1 MKNRFFING
10 PCLVSKLSLL
20 VSLIFIISTSCT
32 DYKTV
37 DSASVS
43 RYILSC
49 QKSNGG
55 FGPLDMEYTDLA
67 WTYPAVHA
75 LTILGSDIPN
85 HDSCYKNG
93 GQSWIEKV
101 SWRNGPWYWSL
112 HQKANLYKVIN
123 RTGPLEDGFL
133 PDQEWLL
140 QFKPR
145 TNYTEFRE
153 YTDGYFFDMASL
165 WNVVEAID
173 ILNGTIENKDYVENY
188 ILPRQTISGGFDD
201 MLGDRISP
209 ENDRS
214 HIMVTHDAVMVL
226 NTLDISIPSKSDL
239 IDWIRSCQTAEGGFQ
254 WHPDHIS
261 YSNKADV
268 WYTWAAVRAL
278 KVLGAEPLNVDDCIE
293 WLNSLQNYDGG
304 FGDRPGWSSRL
315 YSTYYAIHS
324 LEMLTGDI
332 EKAISEKKMTKN
344 NKTRIP
350 EGKYSIFQ
358 AHHKSPPGGTE
369 MVDTVVS
376 IGLNL
381 IAVKTTEAEVVNNDG
396 ISEVVRKAREYAR
409 GKGYTLEIVDS
420 PENHRHRFKW
430 LSGMEG
436 NHISNFMIPP
446 DLSMEERNI
455 YLSAYDAGIHSYD
468 WHIFKE
474 KVIRPMMD
482 FGTLFYPE
490 LDYTMLNAY
499 MVYDEGLDGN
509 IGFNGVPA
517 AHFGNYDW
525 VRHFP
530 YKERWIGQL
539 PMIADG
545 DAHGDIYEWRYWLDS
560 FRNVYIAKSHN
571 YYDYIDA
578 SLNGRSVCV
587 IRFPETGEVRY
598 YGSAETID
606 YLKRHKVDWKWWHDE

>member
-1 MKNRFFING
+1 MKNWFPING
-10 PCLVSKLSLL
+10 LCLVSKLTLL
-20 VSLIFIISTSCT
+20 LSLIFIIFSSCT
-32 DYKTV
+32 YYKTV
-37 DSASVS
+37 DAETIID
-43 RYILSC
+43 YILSC

-55 FGPLDMEYTDLA
+55 FGPLDMEYNDLA

-85 HDSCYKNG
+85 PDSCYKNG
-93 GQSWIEKV
+93 RQSWIEKV

-112 HQKANLYKVIN
+112 HQKVNLYKVMN
-123 RTGPLEDGFL
+123 KTGFLEDGFL
-133 PDQEWLL
+133 PDKEWVL

-173 ILNGTIENKDYVENY
+173 ILNGTIENKEFVKNY
-188 ILPRQTISGGFDD
+188 ILHRQTNSGSFDD
-201 MLGDRISP
+201 MLGYRTAP
-209 ENDRS
+209 QEEKS
-214 HIMVTHDAVMVL
+214 HLMVTHDAVMVL
-226 NTLDISIPSKSDL
+226 KSLDISIPSKSEL
-239 IDWIRSCQTAEGGFQ
+239 IDWIRSCQTSEGGFK
-254 WHPDHIS
+254 WHPDHNS
-261 YSNKADV
+261 YSNQVDV
-268 WYTWAAVRAL
+268 WYTWAAVRTL
-278 KVLGAEPLNVDDCIE
+278 KVLGADPLDVDGCIE
-293 WLNSLQNYDGG
+293 WLNSLQNFDGG

-315 YSTYYAIHS
+315 YSTYYAVHT
-324 LEMLTGDI
+324 LELLTGDI
-332 EKAISEKKMTKN
+332 EKAVYKKRMN
-344 NKTRIP
+344 NSLRTIIP

-358 AHHKSPPGGTE
+358 AHHKSPHGGKE

-376 IGLNL
+376 IGFNL
-381 IAVKTTEAEVVNNDG
+381 IAVKTTETEVVSNHGKSDAV
-396 ISEVVRKAREYAR
+396 SKARDYVKE
-409 GKGYTLEIVDS
+409 KGYPLEIVDS
-420 PENHRHRFKW
+420 PENYRHRFKW

-455 YLSAYDAGIHSYD
+455 YLSAYDAGVNSYD
-468 WHIFKE
+468 WHIFNE

-482 FGTLFYPE
+482 LGTLFYPE

-509 IGFNGVPA
+509 NGFNGVPA

-545 DAHGDIYEWRYWLDS
+545 DAHGDIYEWRHWLDS
-560 FRNVYIAKSHN
+560 FRNVYIAKSHS

-587 IRFPETGEVRY
+587 IRFPKTKEVRY
-598 YGSAETID
+598 YGSVEAID
-606 YLKRHKVDWKWWHDE
+606 YLKKHKVDWKWWHDE

>member
-1 MKNRFFING
+1 MENRFSING
-10 PCLVSKLSLL
+10 LCTISNLILL
-20 VSLIFIISTSCT
+20 ILWMVIISPSCT
-32 DYKTV
+32 NYKTI
-37 DSASVS
+37 DSGSVID
-43 RYILSC
+43 YILSC

-55 FGPLDMEYTDLA
+55 FGPHDMEYTDLA

-75 LTILGSDIPN
+75 VTILGSDIPN
-85 HDSCYKNG
+85 PDFCYKNG
-93 GQSWIEKV
+93 GQSWIEIAP
-101 SWRNGPWYWSL
+101 WRNGPWYWSL
-112 HQKANLYKVIN
+112 HQKANLYKIMN
-123 RTGPLEDGFL
+123 KTGALEDGFL
-133 PDQEWLL
+133 PDQAWIL

-165 WNVVEAID
+165 WNVVEATD
-173 ILNGTIENKDYVENY
+173 ILNGTIENKEFVKNY
-188 ILPRQTISGGFDD
+188 ILSRQTSSGSFDD
-201 MLGDRISP
+201 MLGDRIAP
-209 ENDRS
+209 EEDRS
-214 HIMVTHDAVMVL
+214 HLMVTHDAVMI
-226 NTLDISIPSKSDL
+226 LDALGISIPAKDD
-239 IDWIRSCQTAEGGFQ
+239 IIKWIRSCQTAEGGFQ

-261 YSNKADV
+261 YSNNADV

-278 KVLGAEPLNVDDCIE
+278 KALGAEPLNVDDCIV

-332 EKAISEKKMTKN
+332 EKAISEKRMTN
-344 NKTRIP
+344 SSKTRIP

-358 AHHKSPPGGTE
+358 AHHKSPPGGIE
-369 MVDTVVS
+369 MVDAVVS
-376 IGLNL
+376 TGLNL
-381 IAVKTTEAEVVNNDG
+381 IAVKTTEAEVVNNGG
-396 ISEVVRKAREYAR
+396 ISEVVSIAREYMKE
-409 GKGYTLEIVDS
+409 KGYPLEIVDS
-420 PENHRHRFKW
+420 PENYRHRFKW

-446 DLSMEERNI
+446 DLSSEERDI
-455 YLSAYDAGIHSYD
+455 YLLSYDAGVHSYD
-468 WHIFKE
+468 WPIFKE

-482 FGTLFYPE
+482 LGTLFYPE

-545 DAHGDIYEWRYWLDS
+545 DAHGDIYEWRHWLDS

-587 IRFPETGEVRY
+587 IRFPETKEVRY
-598 YGSAETID
+598 YGSVEAID